1 MLDAVDRVCP
11 LLGLA
16 SDRRVAVDGVDNAHR
31 CYAEA
36 TPIPLERQQQ
46 ATLCLTASHERCERY
61 LAHLA
66 RAGRG
71 TAPTALGDGLVSTR
85 LVLAP
90 APAGRGIAGRARPTP
105 RGPLVAVAAVAM
117 GVGLGGVALAS
128 AMIDGRTGGIDDAD
142 SASPVPS
149 SAAAT
154 ASPTASPRPSASPSP
169 EPTPTPTPAP
179 TATPAPTPQPTVAP
193 TPPPPPPPTT
203 YTVVQGDTLASIAQR
218 FGTTVA
224 ALQSANGIEDPDEI
238 VIGQVLVIP

>member
-1 MLDAVDRVCP
+1 VDRVCP

-31 CYAEA
+31 CHAEA
-36 TPIPLERQQQ
+36 IPMPLERQQQ
-46 ATLCLTASHERCERY
+46 AAVCLTAAHERCERY

-71 TAPTALGDGLVSTR
+71 TGPTALADGLVSTR

-90 APAGRGIAGRARPTP
+90 EPAWRGIAGRARRTP

-117 GVGLGGVALAS
+117 AVGLGGVALAS
-128 AMIDGRTGGIDDAD
+128 AVIDGRFGVLG
-142 SASPVPS
+142 S
-149 SAAAT
+149 
-154 ASPTASPRPSASPSP
+154 SASPSAAP
-169 EPTPTPTPAP
+169 PTMTATPSPTLTPRATTPSPTATPTVTATPLPTATQAPTPAP
-179 TATPAPTPQPTVAP
+179 TPVPTPAPT
-193 TPPPPPPPTT
+193 PPPPTT
-203 YTVVQGDTLASIAQR
+203 YTVVEGDTLALIAQR

-224 ALQSANGIEDPDEI
+224 AIQSANGIGDPDEI

>member
-1 MLDAVDRVCP
+1 VDRVCP

-31 CYAEA
+31 CHAEA
-36 TPIPLERQQQ
+36 TPMPLERQQQ
-46 ATLCLTASHERCERY
+46 AAICLTAAHERCERY

-71 TAPTALGDGLVSTR
+71 TGPTALGDGLVSTR

-90 APAGRGIAGRARPTP
+90 EPAWRGIAGRARRTP

-117 GVGLGGVALAS
+117 AVGLGGVALAS
-128 AMIDGRTGGIDDAD
+128 AVIDGRFGVLG
-142 SASPVPS
+142 S
-149 SAAAT
+149 
-154 ASPTASPRPSASPSP
+154 SASPSAVP
-169 EPTPTPTPAP
+169 PTVTPTPSPTATPRATQSPTATPIVTPTPLP
-179 TATPAPTPQPTVAP
+179 TATPAPTPPA
-193 TPPPPPPPTT
+193 TPASTPPPPTT
-203 YTVVQGDTLASIAQR
+203 YTVVQGDTLALIAQR

-224 ALQSANGIEDPDEI
+224 AIQSANGIGDPDEI